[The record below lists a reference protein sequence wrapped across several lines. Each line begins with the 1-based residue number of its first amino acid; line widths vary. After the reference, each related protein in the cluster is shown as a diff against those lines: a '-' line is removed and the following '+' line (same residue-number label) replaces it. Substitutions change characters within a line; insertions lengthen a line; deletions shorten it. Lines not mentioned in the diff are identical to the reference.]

1 MGTPIISRG
10 STTRN
15 GDLQSGSGA
24 TTLASSGL
32 GRFNV
37 DWQARTASHDGWRTS
52 PEELLAAAHS
62 ACFAMQL
69 SHELTQ
75 NGTRPT
81 QLDATAE
88 VTFVPGTGING
99 IHLDVTARVLGILTD
114 DFRRIAE
121 SAAVHCPLTQ
131 ALAGT
136 EITLTTT
143 LAQAYPVHGP
153 GSGAAT
159 TAGDPA
165 RRGRDAH
172 PLKI

>member
-1 MGTPIISRG
+1 MGTALFSRG
-10 STTRN
+10 STTWN
-15 GDLQSGSGA
+15 GDLLSGFGT
-24 TTLASSGL
+24 TTLDSSGL

-37 DWQARTASHDGWRTS
+37 DWKARTASHDGWRTS

-69 SHELTQ
+69 SHELTEH
-75 NGTRPT
+75 GTRPMR
-81 QLDATAE
+81 LDATAE
-88 VTFVPGTGING
+88 VTFVPGTGITG
-99 IHLDVTARVLGILTD
+99 IHLDVTARVLGITAE

-143 LAQAYPVHGP
+143 AQAHPIHGP
-153 GSGAAT
+153 WNGLAT
-159 TAGDPA
+159 GLGEPA
-165 RRGRDAH
+165 RRGEDAH
-172 PLKI
+172 PLQV